1 MEFTYEIFKHE
12 DGYGYKILQN
22 GVPFIVQDF
31 KPYVEDFVYMTR
43 EEAEQYAQETV
54 KFFEDLYR
62 SQQTENQ

>member
-1 MEFTYEIFKHE
+1 MEFTYEIFEYE

-31 KPYVEDFVYMTR
+31 KPYVENFVYMTR
-43 EEAEQYAQETV
+43 EEAEKYAQETV

-62 SQQTENQ
+62 SSQTENQ